1 MTLLPS
7 RLLPA
12 DDPVRLELHNEIHAR
27 PPARIRLPALITSV
41 AVSNA
46 DVSREQECAHL
57 RLLPGQQGLTP
68 EQLQDSFLRLRLPGC
83 TVKWERHTEFTR
95 YSIVQPLPEEAGL
108 GHHDPDLLR
117 CLAVPG
123 DWLAGIPGHTFA
135 AISMAMVIGSVE
147 QPLQL
152 LEPSAEWLGAQP
164 VAVSLMGHQG
174 HSIVATD
181 FRLRDN
187 GFERILVIAA
197 SDTTEGRANRIV
209 SRLLELETYRLMAL
223 RGLPIVKELAPS
235 LTYAERS
242 LADITAQLED
252 KSTSDQ
258 FLLDELVTLAAGV
271 ERATAKHSYRFSA
284 THAYHALV
292 RQRIAE
298 LREQPIAGAPSIGDF
313 MQRRLS
319 PAMATVAATERRLSS
334 LSDRITR
341 ASALIRTRVDIA
353 QEMQNQ
359 QLLAK
364 LTKGQELQLRLQ
376 STVEGLSIAAI
387 SYYVVSLLFYVAKA
401 GKEAGLPIHPELAA
415 GALIPLVMLGVWFTV
430 RRIHKKLHAEH

>member
-1 MTLLPS
+1 MTLA

-12 DDPVRLELHNEIHAR
+12 DDPVRLELHNEVHAR

-41 AVSNA
+41 AVTHA

-57 RLLPGQQGLTP
+57 RLLPGQQALTP
-68 EQLQDSFLRLRLPGC
+68 EQLQGSFLRLRLPGC
-83 TVKWERHTEFTR
+83 TLKWERHTEFTR

-108 GHHDPDLLR
+108 GQHDPDLLR
-117 CLAVPG
+117 CLAVPAA
-123 DWLAGIPGHTFA
+123 WLASIPGYTFA
-135 AISMAMVIGSVE
+135 AISMAMVIGPVE
-147 QPLQL
+147 QPQHL
-152 LEPSAEWLGAQP
+152 LEPFAKWLGGQP
-164 VAVSLMGHQG
+164 VAASLMGHQG

-187 GFERILVIAA
+187 GFERILV
-197 SDTTEGRANRIV
+197 STSPDTTEGRADRIA
-209 SRLLELETYRLMAL
+209 SRLLELEIYRLMAL
-223 RGLPIVKELAPS
+223 RGLPVVKELAPS
-235 LTYAERS
+235 LACAERS

-258 FLLDELVTLAAGV
+258 CLLDELVTLAAGV

-292 RQRIAE
+292 SQRIAE
-298 LREQPIAGAPSIGDF
+298 LHEQPIAGARSIGDF

-387 SYYVVSLLFYVAKA
+387 SYYVVSLLLYVAKA
-401 GKEAGLPIHPELAA
+401 GKEAGLPIRPELAA

-430 RRIHKKLHAEH
+430 RRIHKKLHAAH